1 VIQAPSVSK
10 RGDTYYCFYSVSS
23 LGLQNSSIGVAT
35 SLSLAPG
42 TWQDHGD
49 VGLPLSNK
57 YNLIDPYVF
66 QETSTSP
73 TYFTF
78 GSFWDD
84 IFQIELF
91 PHDNMIFFGDWAE
104 KNNRINNVIRN
115 STVNATVVEGA
126 IMHKEKEHYY
136 MFFSVGWCCNTP
148 QNGLA
153 KEGDVYHVAV
163 CRADHPSGP
172 FHDREG
178 KDCLN
183 ENGGTTILKSHG
195 DVYAPGGQGVMVNPE
210 NGRTVMYYHYG
221 MSLVALEDDKVG

>member
-35 SLSLAPG
+35 SLSLESG
-42 TWQDHGD
+42 TWQDHGN
-49 VGLPLSNK
+49 VGLPLSNN

-66 QETSTSP
+66 QETPTSP

-91 PHDNMIFFGDWAE
+91 PYDNMISFGDWAE
-104 KNNRINNVIRN
+104 KSNRINNVIRN

-136 MFFSVGWCCNTP
+136 IFFSVGWCCNTP

-221 MSLVALEDDKVG
+221 MSLVALEDNKVG